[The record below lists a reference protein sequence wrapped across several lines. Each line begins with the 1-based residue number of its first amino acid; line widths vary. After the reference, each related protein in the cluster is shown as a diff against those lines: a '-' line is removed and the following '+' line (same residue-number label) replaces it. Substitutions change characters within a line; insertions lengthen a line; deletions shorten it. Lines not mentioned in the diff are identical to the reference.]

1 MTGYGES
8 VIDFSTGDRV
18 ELHPATDLW
27 MQGARYGNVLKPRQ
41 YHNTTMV
48 SSNLIKS
55 VNLFM
60 LCQAICEGYK
70 QQPAARNPVAPRVY
84 NGSCT

>member
-48 SSNLIKS
+48 LVK
-55 VNLFM
+55 LDKKR
-60 LCQAICEGYK
+60 E
-70 QQPAARNPVAPRVY
+70 PVYVVPSDLRRI
-84 NGSCT
+84 